1 MIELILKHFAYNQT
15 LTAKHVNKEL
25 FTAKTNSYIC
35 AGKFL
40 YKPVENYH
48 L

>member
-1 MIELILKHFAYNQT
+1 MIKLILKHFAYNQT

-25 FTAKTNSYIC
+25 YTAKTNSYIC
-35 AGKFL
+35 ADKFL
-40 YKPVENYH
+40 YKSVQNCH